1 MGHGAPKKIDTIP
14 MEMIV
19 QIYSWEGLLYESTNK
34 LRDVLKDILENDSQ
48 EWGQLDDLRK
58 KVIFYNQ
65 EYTKAI
71 LRLQYSQGKG

>member
-1 MGHGAPKKIDTIP
+1 MGHGAPKKIDAIP
-14 MEMIV
+14 METVV
-19 QIYSWEGLLYESTNK
+19 QIYSWEGLLFDATNK

-65 EYTKAI
+65 QYTKSI
-71 LRLQYSQGKG
+71 LSLQKSQNRG

>member
-1 MGHGAPKKIDTIP
+1 MGHGAPKKIDSIP
-14 MEMIV
+14 METIV
-19 QIYSWEGLLYESTNK
+19 QIYSWEGLLYEATNK

-65 EYTKAI
+65 QYTKSI
-71 LRLQYSQGKG
+71 LSLQKSQNRG